1 MPKYLCAYS
10 KLLFL
15 WLFLALP
22 AHGTVNLSA
31 TRVVF
36 DKGAASASITLVNS
50 ADYPVMVQAW
60 IDNGDPQGTPQNASS
75 PFVVLPPIFRLAPLE
90 QRSIRL
96 LTSGKGLPAD
106 RESLFWLNV
115 YEIPPNQPAVQ
126 SEKILL
132 AFRTQLKVL
141 WRPANVG
148 KLSENV
154 GKQLHFSRSGDGITV
169 SNSTPWNISLA
180 EVKMAGHTISG
191 VTLSPFSKEQLFT
204 FNKVDLCSGE
214 VNVAIINDEG
224 NQWGYALQIK

>member
-15 WLFLALP
+15 WLCLAVP
-22 AHGTVNLSA
+22 AYAVVNLSA

-36 DKGAASASITLVNS
+36 DKGGASASITLVNN

-60 IDNGDPQGTPQNASS
+60 IDGGELQGTPQNASS

-96 LTSGKGLPAD
+96 LTSGKGLPED
-106 RESLFWLNV
+106 RESLFWLNI
-115 YEIPPNQPAVQ
+115 YEIPPNQPAAQ
-126 SEKILL
+126 REKILL
-132 AFRTQLKVL
+132 AFRTQIKVL
-141 WRPANVG
+141 WRPPGVG

-169 SNSTPWNISLA
+169 SNPTPWNISLA
-180 EVKMAGHTISG
+180 EVNMAGHTVSG
-191 VTLSPFSKEQLFT
+191 VTLSPFSKEPLFM
-204 FNKVDLCSGE
+204 FNKVGLLGGE
-214 VNVAIINDEG
+214 VNFAIINDDG
-224 NQWGYALQIK
+224 NQWGYALQVK